1 MGNHIVM
8 EPACKIREIAR
19 NALAGFWNPVVIGIL
34 IYYMLTTGVETLLD
48 NLFAFT
54 NPVDVYGQEL
64 VSTLPYGGSI
74 YSLIIGG
81 PLELGFSIFL
91 LTFFRK
97 RNVDN
102 TLLFEGFSHF
112 GKAFLL
118 FILMS
123 VKIML
128 WGLLFVIPG
137 FIAAIRYSQAFFILA
152 DNPDMSANQCIKESC
167 RIMAG
172 NKGRYFY
179 LQLTFIG
186 WLILAQIPSGMFSAL
201 SDGNGAVAVIMAI
214 ILGLP
219 TIVVNAY
226 LMIANTAFYELATE
240 NLVVMNSAD
249 YDNMVNA
256 EYTVKEESAPAET
269 PDPAVAPDENV
280 EKPAE
285 EADVP
290 DEEPVAEEHSEER
303 PE

>member
-19 NALAGFWNPVVIGIL
+19 NALAGFWKPVVIGVL
-34 IYYMLTTGVETLLD
+34 IYYLLTTGVETLLD
-48 NLFAFT
+48 NLFTFS
-54 NPVDVYGQEL
+54 NHVYGEDI
-64 VSTLPYGGSI
+64 VSTVPYGGSI
-74 YSLIIGG
+74 YSFIIGG

-97 RNVDN
+97 RNTDN

-112 GKAFLL
+112 GRAFLL

-123 VKIML
+123 IKIML
-128 WGLLFVIPG
+128 WGILLVVPG
-137 FIAAIRYSQAFFILA
+137 IIAAIRYSQAFFVLA

-186 WLILAQIPSGMFSAL
+186 WFILAQIPSGIFSTL
-201 SDGNGAVAVIMAI
+201 SDGTGAMTVIIGI
-214 ILGLP
+214 ICGLP
-219 TIVVNAY
+219 IIIADAY
-226 LMIANTAFYELATE
+226 LMIANTTFYELATE
-240 NLVVMNSAD
+240 NLVVMSSAD

-280 EKPAE
+280 GKPAE
-285 EADVP
+285 EVDAP
-290 DEEPVAEEHSEER
+290 AEEPVAEEPSEER
-303 PE
+303 SE

>member
-19 NALAGFWNPVVIGIL
+19 NALAGFWKPVVIGVL
-34 IYYMLTTGVETLLD
+34 IYYLLTTGVETLLD
-48 NLFAFT
+48 NLFTFS
-54 NPVDVYGQEL
+54 NHVYGEDI
-64 VSTLPYGGSI
+64 VSTVPYGGSI
-74 YSLIIGG
+74 YSFIIGG

-97 RNVDN
+97 RNTDN

-112 GKAFLL
+112 GRAFLL

-123 VKIML
+123 IKIML
-128 WGLLFVIPG
+128 WGILLVVPG
-137 FIAAIRYSQAFFILA
+137 IIAAIRYSQAFFVLA

-186 WLILAQIPSGMFSAL
+186 WFILAQIPSGIFSTL
-201 SDGNGAVAVIMAI
+201 SDGTGAMTVIIGI
-214 ILGLP
+214 ICGLP
-219 TIVVNAY
+219 TIIADAY
-226 LMIANTAFYELATE
+226 LMIANTTFYELATE
-240 NLVVMNSAD
+240 NLVVMSSAD

-280 EKPAE
+280 GKPAE
-285 EADVP
+285 EVDAP
-290 DEEPVAEEHSEER
+290 AEEPVAEEPSEER
-303 PE
+303 SE